1 MKFVI
6 LFLLFCVNCSANEG
20 IASWYGRENRIS
32 STGKPLS
39 NKLCA
44 AAHRHLPIGSKVKVT
59 SLRTKKSVVVV
70 IEDRGP
76 YAKSRIIDLNYLAA
90 KKLGIIKCGVTK
102 VKLEKIN

>member
-1 MKFVI
+1 MKYI
-6 LFLLFCVNCSANEG
+6 ALFLLFCVNCSANEG
-20 IASWYGRENRIS
+20 VASWYGKENRIS

-39 NKLCA
+39 RKLFA

-59 SLRTKKSVVVV
+59 SIRTKKSVVVT

-90 KKLGIIKCGVTK
+90 KQLGIIKCGITK
-102 VKLEKIN
+102 VKLERI

>member
-1 MKFVI
+1 MKFII

-20 IASWYGRENRIS
+20 VASWYGRENRIS
-32 STGKPLS
+32 STGKPL
-39 NKLCA
+39 NHKLFA

-59 SLRTKKSVVVV
+59 SIRTKKSVVVI

-90 KKLGIIKCGVTK
+90 KKLGILKCGITK
-102 VKLEKIN
+102 VKLERI